1 MRRTY
6 NGEKKMKK
14 LLSLRL
20 KEVTNLKEKLF
31 DAYNCG

>member
-14 LLSLRL
+14 LLSLCL
-20 KEVTNLKEKLF
+20 KEVTNLKEKPF